1 MGIAAWNVMT
11 STGASTITKIRYRI
25 VNDGLNSSSTSF
37 NAGIGEIKT
46 TKITNGNCC
55 DNENNGIEL
64 IWKNRKGG
72 IDVFMLYGE
81 VRIQEEN
88 EFMLL
93 EHSLG
98 FRRWGGP
105 NTEDLNDGSF
115 GVNQFANTFN
125 QGSSGIQKTNIK
137 ASTRKKVISQFMN
150 VDTAKWVAQIATSPK
165 VWIRDTTTSEL
176 VPAYIT
182 VEDVEIQ
189 SKKKIAQL
197 EVTLYYANQ
206 IVTQK

>member
-1 MGIAAWNVMT
+1 
-11 STGASTITKIRYRI
+11 
-25 VNDGLNSSSTSF
+25 
-37 NAGIGEIKT
+37 
-46 TKITNGNCC
+46 
-55 DNENNGIEL
+55 
-64 IWKNRKGG
+64 
-72 IDVFMLYGE
+72 
-81 VRIQEEN
+81 
-88 EFMLL
+88 MLL